1 MFARGQHGAAA
12 SPKISVIE
20 PVSAR
25 LFTARACSTQAG
37 LSILEQSDGIRPRG
51 WRLILRVFL
60 PFTAAFFLS
69 YLFRTINALISS
81 ELSSELALDAADLG
95 FLTSVYF
102 LTFAAIQ
109 LPVGIWLDR
118 YGPRRVEGALLLIA
132 AAGAMLFSLST
143 RIARI
148 IVIEKALED
157 RVEIIEAK
165 TRTPGSPY
173 YQINPSGRVPYLIDE
188 AGVGMEDSQLI
199 CAFLDGLDG
208 RPRFHNASHA
218 SDWAYLRLEFAA
230 RSMCEGIAVWGRE
243 MARPENERSPT
254 TLAHESARAQRM
266 ADFFEDRITDPLMQG
281 GMARLILA
289 IAVEMAR
296 KRGLGDLTAG
306 RRRLA
311 SWMRSVSDLPSM
323 KRTVPP

>member
-1 MFARGQHGAAA
+1 MNMQLYVTYS
-12 SPKISVIE
+12 SPY
-20 PVSAR
+20 AR
-25 LFTARACSTQAG
+25 L
-37 LSILEQSDGIRPRG
+37 
-51 WRLILRVFL
+51 
-60 PFTAAFFLS
+60 
-69 YLFRTINALISS
+69 
-81 ELSSELALDAADLG
+81 
-95 FLTSVYF
+95 
-102 LTFAAIQ
+102 
-109 LPVGIWLDR
+109 
-118 YGPRRVEGALLLIA
+118 
-132 AAGAMLFSLST
+132 
-143 RIARI
+143 ARI

-165 TRTPGSPY
+165 TRTRGSPY

-296 KRGLGDLTAG
+296 NRGLGDLTAG
-306 RRRLA
+306 RRQLA
-311 SWMRSVSDLPSM
+311 SWMRSISDLPSM
-323 KRTVPP
+323 KKTVPP